1 MVNIFARILDSE
13 RNFNGSADPMITADR
28 GFIQFLGPDFGF
40 WLLGSSDRGSPRC
53 PENLTF
59 SILCAVCH
67 AVEKMA
73 RNSDAFKRDGSVM
86 AMMKVAFYPRGT
98 SHLSDDIG
106 VPGTG
111 VEDSREGDGLVSEC
125 QF

>member
-1 MVNIFARILDSE
+1 
-13 RNFNGSADPMITADR
+13 MIRADR

-53 PENLTF
+53 PENFTF
-59 SILCAVCH
+59 SLLCSGCH

-73 RNSDAFKRDGSVM
+73 SNSDALKRDGSVM
-86 AMMKVAFYPRGT
+86 AMIKVAFYPRGT
-98 SHLSDDIG
+98 SHLSDDTG

-111 VEDSREGDGLVSEC
+111 VEGSREADRLVSEC
-125 QF
+125 QFQQPVGLCVELDSVVYF

>member
-1 MVNIFARILDSE
+1 
-13 RNFNGSADPMITADR
+13 MITADR

-59 SILCAVCH
+59 SILCAGCH

-98 SHLSDDIG
+98 SHHSDDIG
-106 VPGTG
+106 VPGTR
-111 VEDSREGDGLVSEC
+111 VEGSREGDGLVSEC